1 MDKILINSTVE
12 NEMTVF
18 LEKIINSNWVWVIL
32 VWIFIWKGLALW
44 QASQR
49 KQKIWFL
56 LILVINDLGILEII
70 YLAYYY
76 FKDRKTKITENK
88 A

>member
-76 FKDRKTKITENK
+76 FKDRKTQITEHK
-88 A
+88 E